1 MTVSSLKWSDRSTGG
16 TVPMSPIAAAQQ
28 TLAGLAGQLRAILGS
43 VPSTEAAADE
53 LFDRAA
59 AYEATQPG
67 YAADLRAAAIQARG
81 RHFGG
86 W

>member
-1 MTVSSLKWSDRSTGG
+1 MTVTSLKWFDRFTSTKE
-16 TVPMSPIAAAQQ
+16 PMSLQAAAQQ
-28 TLAGLAGQLRAILGS
+28 ALGGLDRLAGALFGS
-43 VPSTEAAADE
+43 VPANKATADE

-67 YAADLRAAAIQARG
+67 YAADLRAAAQQARS

>member
-1 MTVSSLKWSDRSTGG
+1 MTVSSLKWFDRFTSTKE
-16 TVPMSPIAAAQQ
+16 PMSLLAAAQQ
-28 TLAGLAGQLRAILGS
+28 AFGGIDRLAGSLFGS
-43 VPSTEAAADE
+43 VPSNSATADE

-67 YAADLRAAAIQARG
+67 YAADLRAAAHQAHS